1 MMKINRWIWLFALCC
16 LHTVGAQV
24 TPEGLWATYNDQH
37 TQVQSWVRIEKQG
50 EFWIGR
56 IEKILDPSA
65 RPDEKCNACQG
76 EKQGLP
82 LLGLTIIDKV
92 AIPTGSG
99 GTILDPEDGKIYRLE
114 LSLIQDGRELR
125 VRGYWGPF
133 WRTQRWLRVS
143 Q

>member
-1 MMKINRWIWLFALCC
+1 
-16 LHTVGAQV
+16 VGAQV

-50 EFWIGR
+50 EFWVGR

-65 RPDEKCNACQG
+65 TPDEKCNACQG
-76 EKQGLP
+76 EKRGRP

-99 GTILDPEDGKIYRLE
+99 GTILDPEDGKTYRLE
-114 LSLIQDGRELR
+114 LSLLQDGRELR

-133 WRTQRWLRVS
+133 WRTQRWIRVS